1 MSENKEIKDIKIKN
15 INISI
20 PNNLSF
26 VKEDIEFIINKDEE
40 IIEKYLERIVY
51 TSSLSEST
59 KIQLDKIF
67 EKVRKDIL
75 STI

>member
-26 VKEDIEFIINKDEE
+26 IKEDIEFIINKDEE

-67 EKVRKDIL
+67 EKLRKDIL